1 MGSKVGLVSLT
12 TPSRVPTARHEPD
25 IADAHSFFLAALDQI
40 HAHAKGQLSSCNC
53 IAHQTFSGSLLSSV
67 TCSTCKSTSS
77 TIDPI
82 LDIQLDFPY
91 HLIAGTGNGNSIS
104 NGSKGDSGDA
114 LTNGSD
120 GQNGSGRD
128 EPLTLAELLRQFT
141 AAEKL
146 GKSYACAKCGPGQNA
161 KRRLCVKRLPQVLSF
176 QLKVSLR
183 CVRPGLVYTKV

>member
-1 MGSKVGLVSLT
+1 MAIGLIL
-12 TPSRVPTARHEPD
+12 
-25 IADAHSFFLAALDQI
+25 DAHSFFLAALDQI

-67 TCSTCKSTSS
+67 TCLTCQSKSS

-91 HLIAGTGNGNSIS
+91 HLIATGKENGDSAGNGI
-104 NGSKGDSGDA
+104 G
-114 LTNGSD
+114 L
-120 GQNGSGRD
+120 Q

-161 KRRLCVKRLPQVLSF
+161 KRRLCVKKLPQVLSF
-176 QLKVSLR
+176 QLKVSLL
-183 CVRPGLVYTKV
+183 CS